1 MRRWSLGPLLVVL
14 AVAGAAAVSFSV
26 FASAGHPSP
35 AGASRSPAGTAP
47 ASPPA
52 GSRAS
57 GGASTPAGRM
67 PPAGPSPAAAPAR
80 APVTFD
86 SVSFVSDLLGWAAG
100 GPGRSG
106 GRLLVSR
113 TADGG
118 RSWTP
123 GVAVTQ
129 RPPAPGQ
136 VAVRFASAQDGW
148 VSALGLF
155 STADGGGHWT
165 DEGLPGWVAPVA
177 PAGTGAWA
185 LDYPCGPSQECRPV
199 LYRATPAAG
208 TWVPAT
214 VQPALPAGPA
224 VLAHPTAAVAFAAGT
239 GTGDAG
245 AVLLKTADGGAS
257 WSALADPCPATLDQ
271 LLPASPDG
279 VHVWL
284 ACGAPA
290 SDETQDKAVYVSA
303 DGGGTWSLAA
313 RSGRPHQGTLTGAG
327 SLVQLSVASPASGVL
342 VLAGYGLLRS
352 ADGGATWSTTSVS
365 ARSIP
370 SGNDVLTAGFADPT
384 HGWAATCCGGGAAF
398 GSPGLFA
405 TTDGGATWSAVA
417 VSP

>member
-14 AVAGAAAVSFSV
+14 AVAGIAAVSFSV
-26 FASAGHPSP
+26 FAPAGHPSP
-35 AGASRSPAGTAP
+35 AGASAPPAGTAP

-52 GSRAS
+52 GSRATA
-57 GGASTPAGRM
+57 GASTPAGRT
-67 PPAGPSPAAAPAR
+67 PPAASGPPAK

-86 SVSFVSDLLGWAAG
+86 SVSFVSDLQGWAAG

-106 GRLLVSR
+106 GQLLVSR

-118 RSWTP
+118 RSWSP

-129 RPPAPGQ
+129 RPPAPGE

-155 STADGGGHWT
+155 STADGGEHWT
-165 DEGLPGWVAPVA
+165 NDGLPGWVAPVA
-177 PAGTGAWA
+177 PAGGGAWA
-185 LDYPCGPSQECRPV
+185 LDYPCGPTQGCRPV
-199 LYRATPAAG
+199 LYQAAVAAGPWAPAA
-208 TWVPAT
+208 

-224 VLAHPTAAVAFAAGT
+224 VLAHPTATVAFAAGT
-239 GTGDAG
+239 GTGGAS
-245 AVLLKTADGGAS
+245 AVLLKTANGGAS

-279 VHVWL
+279 VHAWL

-303 DGGGTWSLAA
+303 DGGATWSLAA
-313 RSGRPHQGTLTGAG
+313 RSGQPGPGALTSAG
-327 SLVQLSVASPASGVL
+327 SLVQLTVASPASGVL

-370 SGNDVLTAGFADPT
+370 SGNDVLTASFADPT

-405 TTDGGATWSAVA
+405 TADGGATWSAVA